1 MPLRQERLTGAQVE
15 HEASSPMKVSCPLIL
30 RVMHRFGRKCWQ
42 TLSVGFHDGNMI
54 SSRKALLAGGH
65 TPTEVRHQLHA
76 GDLVRL
82 RRGVY
87 EQRDLL
93 EVEPEAR
100 HRQQIRACAIRSDY
114 PVSHASAIALH
125 GLPVV
130 DCDLSEVHVTRLG
143 LGRSGNRH
151 RGTRQVHSGRL
162 DPSFCT
168 VVDGIPVTTVARSVV
183 DLARTAGRRSAVTAA
198 DAALHE
204 KLCTVDEIAGVL
216 DAIAGRPGVRRAREL
231 LDLCDGRSESPGET
245 WTRLVLRD
253 AGWDTSALQISIYN
267 ERGRFIGRAD
277 GGYPEL
283 GLFWEFDGMTKYGK
297 LLKPGESA
305 LDAILREK
313 SRESDMVE
321 LNWLPIRI
329 ITPDLRRP
337 RELIRRFESAAQRV
351 KLPGWLPP
359 RGRYEIAPR

>member
-1 MPLRQERLTGAQVE
+1 MG
-15 HEASSPMKVSCPLIL
+15 VSYPLIL
-30 RVMHRFGRKCWQ
+30 GVTHRFVRKCWQ
-42 TLSVGFHDGNMI
+42 TPNAGFHDGDMI

-65 TPTEVRHQLHA
+65 TPTEVRQQLDS

-87 EQRDLL
+87 ERRDLL
-93 EVEPEAR
+93 ELEPEAR
-100 HRQQIRACAIRSDY
+100 HRQQIRACAIQSDY

-125 GLPVV
+125 RLPVV

-162 DPSFCT
+162 ERSFCT
-168 VVDGIPVTTVARSVV
+168 VVDGIPVTTVARSIV
-183 DLARTAGRRSAVTAA
+183 DLARMAGRRTAVTAA
-198 DAALHE
+198 DAALYGN
-204 KLCTVDEIAGVL
+204 LCTVDELEDVL
-216 DAIAGRPGVRRAREL
+216 DAVAGRPGVRRAREW

-245 WTRLVLRD
+245 WTRLVLGD

-283 GLFWEFDGMTKYGK
+283 GIFWEFDGKTKYGK
-297 LLKPGESA
+297 LLKPGENA
-305 LDAILREK
+305 LDVILREK
-313 SRESDMVE
+313 GRESDMVE

-359 RGRYEIAPR
+359 RGRYEVAPR